1 MFYEIYYASLTY
13 TGRTEW
19 VRYVLRPMRNHWL
32 LKPNGSRLLAAI
44 GLPDELK
51 TRQLALKLSKKCRT
65 RAEVREVEPN
75 GERKTV
81 FFAEKGERRR
91 GW

>member
-1 MFYEIYYASLTY
+1 MFYEVYYASLTY

-19 VRYVLRPMRNHWL
+19 VRYYLRPMRNHWL

-81 FFAEKGERRR
+81 FLATNGKRVR

>member
-1 MFYEIYYASLTY
+1 MFYEVYYASLTY

-19 VRYVLRPMRNHWL
+19 VRYILRPMANCWL
-32 LKPNGSRLLAAI
+32 LKPNGSRELAAI

-51 TRQLALKLSKKCRT
+51 TRQLALKLSKKCWT

-81 FFAEKGERRR
+81 FFAKNGMRER